1 MKMQVTEK
9 KYLAEYQ
16 KLIGHKIGNLVQNL
30 KSNER
35 QTDLACATQS
45 AAVYSANIEDN
56 MVDLNSFMNYK
67 QIQQKSRPPIE
78 VTEIDHLVKAYEYAQ
93 SNKLDESALLECHA
107 LYSKTLLIKSQRGR
121 YRIENEQVY
130 NSKGQVYLA
139 VEPDYVA
146 EKMQELFTG
155 IDALLNSGLAIE
167 EAFYHASL
175 LHLMFAH
182 IHPFLDG
189 NGRGGRLL
197 EKWFLC
203 QILGEQFWKIPS
215 EKYYKDHRD
224 EYYENINLGANYYEL
239 NYDLCLPF
247 LGMLPN
253 CLE

>member
-1 MKMQVTEK
+1 MQVTEK

-16 KLIGHKIGNLVQNL
+16 KLFGYKIGNLVHDFM
-30 KSNER
+30 SNE
-35 QTDLACATQS
+35 QKTELGYATQS
-45 AAVYSANIEDN
+45 SAVYSANIEDN
-56 MVDLNSFMNYK
+56 MVDLDTFINYK
-67 QIQQKSRPPIE
+67 GTQQKSRPPIE
-78 VTEIDHLVKAYEYAQ
+78 VTEIDHLFKAYEYAQ
-93 SNKLDESALLECHA
+93 LHKLDETTFLECHA
-107 LYSKTLLIKSQRGR
+107 LFSKTLLIKSQRGR
-121 YRIENEQVY
+121 YRIEYEQVL
-130 NSKGQVYLA
+130 SHRGQVYQAIEPEFIA
-139 VEPDYVA
+139 V
-146 EKMQELFTG
+146 KMQELFTG
-155 IDALLNSGLAIE
+155 IDFLLNADLTVE

-224 EYYENINLGANYYEL
+224 EYYEKINLGPNYYQL

-247 LGMLPN
+247 LGMLPA

>member
-1 MKMQVTEK
+1 MQVTEK

-16 KLIGHKIGNLVQNL
+16 KLIGHKIGRLAQNFE
-30 KSNER
+30 SNE
-35 QTDLACATQS
+35 QKPGLGYSTQS
-45 AAVYSANIEDN
+45 SAVYSANIEDN
-56 MVDLNSFMNYK
+56 TVDLDSFMK
-67 QIQQKSRPPIE
+67 HKLVQQKTRPPIE
-78 VTEIDHLVKAYEYAQ
+78 VTEIDHLIKAYEYAQ
-93 SNKLDESALLECHA
+93 INQLDETAFLECHA
-107 LYSKTLLIKSQRGR
+107 LFSKTLLIKSQRGR
-121 YRIENEQVY
+121 YRIEHEQVF
-130 NSKGQVYLA
+130 SHRGQVYLA
-139 VEPDYVA
+139 VEPEYVA
-146 EKMQELFTG
+146 EKMQELFAG
-155 IDALLNSGLAIE
+155 IDFLLNADLTEE

-224 EYYENINLGANYYEL
+224 EYFQNINLGENYYQL

-253 CLE
+253 CLA